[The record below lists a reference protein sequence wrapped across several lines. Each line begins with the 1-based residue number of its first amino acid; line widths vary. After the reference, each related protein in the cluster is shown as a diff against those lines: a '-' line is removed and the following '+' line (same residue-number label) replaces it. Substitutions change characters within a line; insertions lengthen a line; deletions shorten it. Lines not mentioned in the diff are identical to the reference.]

1 MKTKKAKRGH
11 YQKMMYRINNPR
23 KSGKKPR

>member
-11 YQKMMYRINNPR
+11 YHKMMHRINNPR
-23 KSGKKPR
+23 KPGKKPR